1 MCGLAGVM
9 SRNLDMTQLSKF
21 KDIYT
26 IAQIR
31 GDTGAGVAVVPL
43 QTGNSIRHVGIRRT
57 TWSSGHL
64 VTTSDFFDAVKK
76 PCSIVVGHAR
86 APTRGGSD
94 IKNVHPHR
102 HGDIILVHNGTM
114 TTVDRVPVTVGQKH
128 TDSAMIAECISEKGP
143 HHFVE
148 NSIGAYALVWIDLKN
163 QTLNFLRNSERTLW
177 LGMEKDSAVSGKL
190 AAVWWASEM
199 PMMMYPL
206 SRYSGYVK
214 ERFDY
219 KALPTNEWW
228 SWPLNVEHVIV
239 EPTVEKC
246 EKKLYAVGQNYGHGW
261 AYGEYDD
268 DYGAYGSASRSGGS
282 SSVASGAGSSSSGA
296 VSSVKTTTSG
306 AFKYTP
312 PEYRGG
318 QKEDAGGEASKGTFL
333 SVPEILNR
341 RKAMASR
348 ATGRAQADE
357 DMAANQKRTKYLL
370 SYACTD
376 DEEIAL
382 KLKNGACVWCNE
394 TPTEVIAG
402 IAPTIFPIKHT
413 ENRHEY
419 VCSSCITDD
428 VVQTFVGIKK
438 EAM

>member
-9 SRNLDMTQLSKF
+9 SRNLDVTQLQKF

-43 QTGNSIRHVGIRRT
+43 QTGQSIRHVGIRRT
-57 TWSSGHL
+57 AWSSGHL
-64 VTTSDFFDAVKK
+64 VTTSDFYDACKK

-102 HGDIILVHNGTM
+102 SGDIILVHNGTM
-114 TTVDRVPVTVGQKH
+114 TTVDKVSVTIGQKH
-128 TDSAMIAECISEKGP
+128 TDSAMIAECIAEKGP

-148 NSIGAYALVWIDLKN
+148 NSIGAYALVWIDLKK
-163 QTLNFLRNSERTLW
+163 QTLNFLRNSERSLW
-177 LGMEKDSAVSGKL
+177 LGMEKDTAINGKL

-199 PMMMYPL
+199 PMMMYPM
-206 SRYSGYVK
+206 SRYTGYVK
-214 ERFDY
+214 ERMEY
-219 KALPTNEWW
+219 KSLPTNEWW
-228 SWPLNVEHVIV
+228 SWPLDVQHNIV

-246 EKKLYAVGQNYGHGW
+246 EKKLYAVGHDYGHW
-261 AYGEYDD
+261 AYGEYDE
-268 DYGAYGSASRSGGS
+268 YEPARTTSRASSLEKGSGS
-282 SSVASGAGSSSSGA
+282 VNSGA
-296 VSSVKTTTSG
+296 VSRPSTVTSG
-306 AFKYTP
+306 TFRYTP

-318 QKEDAGGEASKGTFL
+318 EKDTGEAAKATFL

-348 ATGRAQADE
+348 ASGRAQADE
-357 DMAANQKRTKYLL
+357 DMADNQKRTKYLL
-370 SYACTD
+370 EYACKD
-376 DEEIAL
+376 DEEVAL
-382 KLKNGACVWCNE
+382 RLKKGACVWCNE
-394 TPTEVIAG
+394 TPTEIIEG
-402 IAPTIFPIKHT
+402 IPPTIFPIKHT
-413 ENRHEY
+413 ENRFEY

-428 VVQTFVGIKK
+428 NVQSFVGVKK